1 MYNSRS
7 RGAITPVMQEFHD
20 RPEARVFEREKG
32 ELIDAYEMLKD
43 SPQPHCSA
51 ENDVSILVHL
61 DRSVDQLTD
70 VGVLENEAL
79 VELVL
84 QPIHL

>member
-7 RGAITPVMQEFHD
+7 SNAITPVMQKFHS
-20 RPEARVFEREKG
+20 RPKARVFEEKKV
-32 ELIDAYEMLKD
+32 LVDAYEMLKD

-51 ENDVSILVHL
+51 EDDVSNLARTNRFVY
-61 DRSVDQLTD
+61 QLTD
-70 VGVLENEAL
+70 VWVLEDEAL

-84 QPIHL
+84 QPVHL